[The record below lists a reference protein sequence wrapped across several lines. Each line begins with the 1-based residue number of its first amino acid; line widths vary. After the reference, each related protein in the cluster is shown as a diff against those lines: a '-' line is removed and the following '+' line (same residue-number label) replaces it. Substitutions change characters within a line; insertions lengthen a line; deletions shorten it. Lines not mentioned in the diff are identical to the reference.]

1 MSTEMQDL
9 LIEEHSIVGVR
20 ATGVHGGVEIRA
32 TLTVAADGRDSRLR
46 RKAELV
52 PIETGVPID
61 VLWLYL
67 PKPQDPPPTILG
79 YVSPH
84 GMVRTLDR
92 GDSYQAGAVIPKGRL
107 AQLQAEGLDAFRAR
121 LVAAVP
127 HLESVADTLTDW
139 DQIKLLSVQLNHL
152 PQWHRPGFIGVGDA
166 AHAMSPVFGVGV
178 RPPQPDPGHARLR
191 RPPGA
196 ASGRAGAAGAGDPR
210 PASPGEADRPRLPLG
225 TTGPGW
231 GCKHGR
237 RG

>member
-32 TLTVAADGRDSRLR
+32 TLTVAADGRDSRLW

-61 VLWLYL
+61 VLWFHL
-67 PKPQDPPPTILG
+67 PEPQDPPPGPASSGSAMPPTRCHPSSAWAFAHRNLTR
-79 YVSPH
+79 VMRAS
-84 GMVRTLDR
+84 
-92 GDSYQAGAVIPKGRL
+92 GD
-107 AQLQAEGLDAFRAR
+107 R
-121 LVAAVP
+121 LVP
-127 HLESVADTLTDW
+127 
-139 DQIKLLSVQLNHL
+139 
-152 PQWHRPGFIGVGDA
+152 RPV
-166 AHAMSPVFGVGV
+166 V
-178 RPPQPDPGHARLR
+178 R
-191 RPPGA
+191 
-196 ASGRAGAAGAGDPR
+196 GAAGAGDPR